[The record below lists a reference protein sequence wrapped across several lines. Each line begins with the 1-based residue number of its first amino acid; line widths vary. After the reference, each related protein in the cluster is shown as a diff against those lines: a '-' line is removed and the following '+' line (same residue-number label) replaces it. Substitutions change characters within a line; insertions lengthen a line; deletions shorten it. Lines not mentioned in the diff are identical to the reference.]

1 MRPRATRALAVVLA
15 MLLAGCAAHR
25 PRPARVAEWIGGGV
39 AIGGTVMMIGGVA
52 EYTGCGD
59 GDCQGSGGFS
69 THKTIGIALLAAGGA
84 AIIGGGVLWIMMMLE
99 LGKPPSPTVTT
110 H

>member
-1 MRPRATRALAVVLA
+1 MLA

-84 AIIGGGVLWIMMMLE
+84 AIIGGGVLWIMMLLE
-99 LGKPPSPTVTT
+99 LGRPASPTVTT

>member
-1 MRPRATRALAVVLA
+1 MRPRATRAIAIVVA

-39 AIGGTVMMIGGVA
+39 AIGGTVMIIGGAA

-59 GDCQGSGGFS
+59 GHCQTSDGFS
-69 THKTIGIALLAAGGA
+69 TNKPVGVALLAAGGA
-84 AIIGGGVLWIMMMLE
+84 AIIGGGVLWIVMMRKLRTPATPMA
-99 LGKPPSPTVTT
+99 TM